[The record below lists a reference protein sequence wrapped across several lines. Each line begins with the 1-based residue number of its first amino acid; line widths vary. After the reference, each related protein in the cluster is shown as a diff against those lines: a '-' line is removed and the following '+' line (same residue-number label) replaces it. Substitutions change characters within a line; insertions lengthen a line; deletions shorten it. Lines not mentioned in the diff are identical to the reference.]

1 MLPAKFKKGDVS
13 DCEIVAFVESTA
25 LGDDRGNDVVVT
37 KSPEDKR
44 LVLVIHPRG
53 RRGIEVESNRSTYA
67 GWANCAWAQHMA
79 RTNERRRVFMKVA
92 RAVSGRSDFPLHLVP
107 TLCVGT
113 AYFKCEGKSPAVFRI
128 RPRPP

>member
-1 MLPAKFKKGDVS
+1 MS

-25 LGDDRGNDVVVT
+25 LGDDRGDDVVVT

-67 GWANCAWAQHMA
+67 GWVICACAQHTK
-79 RTNERRRVFMKVA
+79 RSHEKGRVFMLAGGLRVEDKVA
-92 RAVSGRSDFPLHLVP
+92 WKEALSF
-107 TLCVGT
+107 
-113 AYFKCEGKSPAVFRI
+113 
-128 RPRPP
+128 